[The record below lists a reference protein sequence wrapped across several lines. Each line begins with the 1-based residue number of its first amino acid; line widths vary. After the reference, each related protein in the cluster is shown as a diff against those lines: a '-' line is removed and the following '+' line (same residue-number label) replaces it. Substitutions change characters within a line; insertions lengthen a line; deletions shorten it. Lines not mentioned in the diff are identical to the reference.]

1 MAFSLHGIHV
11 PHRKN
16 TANTASVRMPAP
28 QSVTL
33 LTLMHIGKPAVPVV
47 KVGDHVDV
55 GTLVAEQSG
64 FISSPVYSS
73 VSGTVKKITEEIVS
87 TGARVPAINIESD
100 GAMTPDASLT
110 PPVVNSK
117 EDFIDALK
125 KSGIVGLG
133 GAGFPTYVK
142 FATDKPVD
150 TLVINGAECEPYIT
164 SDTRTMIERTE
175 DILLAI
181 ETADKFMGF
190 EKIIIGIEK
199 NKPEAIAKMQELE
212 KTNSKIKVMA
222 LPSVYPQGGEKV
234 LVYHTTGRVIKLGQ
248 LPADIGCIV
257 CNVSTLA
264 AIGDYLKTGM
274 PLVERLVTVD
284 GAAVKEKKNVLV
296 PIGTAVKDVFEFC
309 GGFTEDPEKV
319 LYGGP
324 MMGITVPDLDV
335 PVLKQTNALLA
346 LTAKEAKVPKE
357 TACIRCGNC
366 VNSCPFGIDVLS
378 IAKGLKSDD
387 MPMVEKAGVETCMEC
402 GCCAFGCP
410 ANRPIVQTNKLA
422 KLALRDYKAKEA
434 KA

>member
-1 MAFSLHGIHV
+1 MAFSLRGIHV

-28 QSVTL
+28 QSVAL

-64 FISSPVYSS
+64 FISSPVYAS
-73 VSGTVKKITEEIVS
+73 VSGSVKKITEEIVS
-87 TGARVPAINIESD
+87 TGARIPAIHIESD

-181 ETADKFMGF
+181 ETADKFMNF

-296 PIGTAVKDVFEFC
+296 PVGTAVKDVFEFC

-378 IAKGLKSDD
+378 IAKGLKTDD
-387 MPMVEKAGVETCMEC
+387 MAMVEKAGVETCMEC

-422 KLALRDYKAKEA
+422 KLALRDHKAKEA